1 MYNARLP
8 PQPPQEPHTFGD
20 NITSNATGQK
30 ESDREHIF
38 TTNIKLAS
46 CKKKN
51 GKIQHHH
58 HLSRLPKLLQPEG
71 QFFHAR
77 FLRRSNFKKKIA
89 KALALGEEKFSAT
102 WSWSNTLFAGRSQV
116 EVGN

>member
-1 MYNARLP
+1 MYNGRLP

-46 CKKKN
+46 CKKQKRKDTTPPPLEQTSKVASA
-51 GKIQHHH
+51 GGAIF
-58 HLSRLPKLLQPEG
+58 SR
-71 QFFHAR
+71 A
-77 FLRRSNFKKKIA
+77 
-89 KALALGEEKFSAT
+89 FS
-102 WSWSNTLFAGRSQV
+102 SPL
-116 EVGN
+116 EL